1 LVKFIVTF
9 SLFLGL
15 IKKNIQLNQIMKTL
29 KLLAIVLIVS
39 FTSTINAQTA
49 NEIITNY
56 FENTGGVE
64 NWEKITGIK
73 MSAKVNQ
80 GGMEIPI
87 DIIQLKGGNQMTVI
101 NFQGKEI
108 KQGVFDGET
117 LWATNF
123 MTQKAE
129 KSDKEATDNMKLN
142 NNDFPDSFLNYKE
155 KNYTVELL
163 GKETIDGT
171 ETFKIKL
178 VKEPIMV
185 DGKEEEDVSFYF
197 FDTENFVPIV
207 VQSEIRSGQMK
218 GQVSES
224 KLSDY
229 QEVNGLYFPF
239 SLTQGLKGQAGQGI
253 TIDKIEVNP
262 EIDVKE
268 FEFPEEEV
276 TTTPA
281 EEKKN

>member
-1 LVKFIVTF
+1 
-9 SLFLGL
+9 
-15 IKKNIQLNQIMKTL
+15 MKTL
-29 KLLAIVLIVS
+29 KLLAIALIVS
-39 FTSTINAQTA
+39 FTLTVNAQSA
-49 NEIITNY
+49 DEIITNY
-56 FENTGGVE
+56 FENTGGIE
-64 NWEKITGIK
+64 NWEKLTGIK
-73 MSAKVNQ
+73 MSAKINQ

-129 KSDKEATDNMKLN
+129 KSDQEATDNMMLSK
-142 NNDFPDSFLNYKE
+142 NDFPDSFLNYKE

-178 VKEPIMV
+178 IKEPIMV

-207 VQSEIRSGQMK
+207 VQSEIRTGQMK
-218 GQVSES
+218 GQISES

-229 QEVNGLYFPF
+229 QEVDGLYFPF
-239 SLTQGLKGQAGQGI
+239 SLTQGIKGQAGQGI

-262 EIDVKE
+262 EVDAKE
-268 FEFPEEEV
+268 FEFPEEEAE

>member
-1 LVKFIVTF
+1 MVKFIVTF

>member
-1 LVKFIVTF
+1 
-9 SLFLGL
+9 
-15 IKKNIQLNQIMKTL
+15 MKTL
-29 KLLAIVLIVS
+29 KLLVIALIVS
-39 FTSTINAQTA
+39 FTLTVNAQSA
-49 NEIITNY
+49 DEIITNY
-56 FENTGGVE
+56 FENTGGIE
-64 NWEKITGIK
+64 NWEKLTGIK
-73 MSAKVNQ
+73 MSAKINQ

-129 KSDKEATDNMKLN
+129 KSDQEATDNMMLSK
-142 NNDFPDSFLNYKE
+142 NDFPDSFLNYKE

-207 VQSEIRSGQMK
+207 VQSEIRTGQMK
-218 GQVSES
+218 GQISES

-229 QEVNGLYFPF
+229 QEVDGLYFPF
-239 SLTQGLKGQAGQGI
+239 SLTQGIKGQAGQGI
-253 TIDKIEVNP
+253 TIDKIVVNP
-262 EIDVKE
+262 EVDAKE
-268 FEFPEEEV
+268 FEFPEEEAE
-276 TTTPA
+276 TTTPV